1 MKFILTRHANES
13 LPICEALN
21 SISQVF
27 EITDELI
34 A

>member
-1 MKFILTRHANES
+1 MEFILSRHANES
-13 LPICEALN
+13 LPIYEALS